1 MDFYLIIISNFIE
14 KLTIRYLNIEFGG
27 GGHKENIL
35 VVL

>member
-1 MDFYLIIISNFIE
+1 MDFDLIIISNFIE

-35 VVL
+35 GGL